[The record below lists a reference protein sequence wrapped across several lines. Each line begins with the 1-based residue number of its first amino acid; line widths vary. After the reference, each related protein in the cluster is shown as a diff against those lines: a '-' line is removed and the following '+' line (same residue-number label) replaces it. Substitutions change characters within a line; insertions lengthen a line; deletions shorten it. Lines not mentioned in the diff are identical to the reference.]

1 MSCALD
7 FNKYTNIMSKII
19 IFKNRLFGK
28 GQKGFTLNWDIDF
41 TLSTLNDQRE
51 AFYAYFLVLSYV
63 PGKLW

>member
-1 MSCALD
+1 
-7 FNKYTNIMSKII
+7 MSKII
-19 IFKNRLFGK
+19 IFKNRLLGK
-28 GQKGFTLNWDIDF
+28 GPKGFTLNWDIDF

>member
-1 MSCALD
+1 
-7 FNKYTNIMSKII
+7 MSKII
-19 IFKNRLFGK
+19 IFKNRLLGK
-28 GQKGFTLNWDIDF
+28 GPKGFTLYLDIDF